1 MDLYTT
7 ILETAGVKNPSG
19 HIVDGVS
26 LLKQLSG
33 KGNPDRPDHFM
44 CHFPHSHRSSNF
56 TAFRQGDWKLIYRY
70 KGTKRYEL
78 YDLQKDPF
86 ETSNLAENEPNK
98 LKAMTEAMAARLEK
112 EDALYISEG
121 GKELK
126 PLIP

>member
-1 MDLYTT
+1 
-7 ILETAGVKNPSG
+7 
-19 HIVDGVS
+19 
-26 LLKQLSG
+26 
-33 KGNPDRPDHFM
+33 M

-70 KGTKRYEL
+70 KGKTKYEL
-78 YDLQKDPF
+78 YHLGKDPF
-86 ETSNLAENEPNK
+86 EVSNLAESEPSK
-98 LKAMTEAMAARLEK
+98 LKEMTKAMAARLEK